1 MLTEKCS
8 HINSVNKWNICDRL
22 KTIVIMNTTNNRMK
36 NVYSTLSGS
45 LQILPWAIRHIF
57 WELNRQLP
65 HKKDENHFRASHCK
79 DSSTQRINR
88 IDGKCARLSRDLGN
102 QLNLWRS
109 FRTRCSVPNFGISK
123 SAWFINHLE
132 TISKAY
138 VRILDRSTW
147 NQKEYLKENRKHV
160 LNQLLHHHQRI
171 SHKHLL
177 VLYRLKKLLN
187 QLSPKFLGNKKVQY
201 WSSMTSKLEWQL
213 TETSNNSGSKK
224 TKKTE
229 SHATH
234 HTLRSADTVMN

>member
-1 MLTEKCS
+1 
-8 HINSVNKWNICDRL
+8 
-22 KTIVIMNTTNNRMK
+22 MNTTNNRMK
-36 NVYSTLSGS
+36 NVYSNLSGS

-88 IDGKCARLSRDLGN
+88 IDGKCTHLSRDLGN

-147 NQKEYLKENRKHV
+147 NQKEYLKRKPKICPQSASTSAPTHLTQTATTPLSTQETFESTVPKVSWQQEGAVLKCNDQQTRVTINRDK
-160 LNQLLHHHQRI
+160 
-171 SHKHLL
+171 
-177 VLYRLKKLLN
+177 
-187 QLSPKFLGNKKVQY
+187 
-201 WSSMTSKLEWQL
+201 
-213 TETSNNSGSKK
+213 
-224 TKKTE
+224 
-229 SHATH
+229 
-234 HTLRSADTVMN
+234 